1 MVTDQGKGRE
11 LTSTANPAFCIT
23 DHNVGKLVLA
33 VTNYGTFGD
42 GFALGPTSDCI
53 TGERVYAGEYPKGS
67 RTRYVFAAAFWIG
80 AVVGRDTLV
89 STGADGWIPG
99 LEEMF
104 PDESPFGDMI
114 ARSITDPSRP
124 GFKDA
129 VSEQD
134 RIAVYTDTFT
144 SGVPGLGLDEVDQRP
159 HRPLHIEVTQ
169 RSYAWSYPYAEDFVL
184 FDYSIRNIGR
194 ERLRQVYMGVYVDA
208 DVMPEGADQ
217 GGFDDDI
224 CGFLHTMTTKYGGGT
239 WLDTINIAWIADN
252 DGDLN
257 ATNAPKLPNV
267 TGTRIVRTPSDSLDV
282 SFNWWVS
289 NGDPSRD
296 FGPQRKGQVRD
307 LGHGGLGT
315 PSGDRNKYYFMRNKE
330 FDYDQIFTA
339 DIKPTDPDWEYPNQT
354 IAEDISNGFD
364 TRYLLSFGPFNIDP
378 GQTLP
383 LSLAY
388 VGGENLH
395 YDPDNLKNN
404 LGKKANYRP
413 HDFYSHLDFS
423 DLAENAVW
431 ASWVYDNPGVDS
443 DSDGYAGE
451 YRLLCE
457 GDVCDTV
464 WYKGD
469 GVPDFRGASPPPAPV
484 VWVYPQVG
492 SIRVR
497 WNGLRSE
504 TTRDVF
510 SREYDFEG
518 YRVYFARDARDASYS
533 MLTSYDIE
541 DYNKWV
547 WNSRKREWE
556 LNDIPFTLEQL
567 KCLYADSCNDP
578 YFEPLSFTRGNPYQL
593 EMPVGEDS
601 LFYFQPQDYNR
612 SELGVTT
619 EIHKVYPD
627 QPYPTNLNPD
637 SANADE
643 LTEDGYL
650 KYFEYEYTVTGL
662 LPTVPY
668 YLNVTAFDYG
678 SPKSNLKSLE
688 TSKTVNPKLTY
699 PLPTAQDVVANNLEV
714 YTYPNPY
721 KGDGS
726 YLDKGFEGRDAD
738 YIIPNRLRRIHFAN
752 LPAKCTIR
760 IYTLDGDLVR
770 EIVHDM
776 DPADPM
782 ASHDEWDLITRNT
795 QMVVSGIYYW
805 TVEDPNGNTQ
815 VGKQVIIM

>member
-1 MVTDQGKGRE
+1 LVTDQEKGRD
-11 LTSTANPAFCIT
+11 LTSTASPAFCIT

-42 GFALGPTSDCI
+42 GFAVGPTSDCI

-114 ARSITDPSRP
+114 ARSISDPSRP

-159 HRPLHIEVTQ
+159 HRPLHIEITQ

-194 ERLRQVYMGVYVDA
+194 ERLRQVYMGVYVDD
-208 DVMPEGADQ
+208 DVMPEGTDAS
-217 GGFDDDI
+217 GFDDDI
-224 CGFLHTMTTKYGGGT
+224 CGFLQTMTTTYGGGV
-239 WLDTINIAWIADN
+239 WQDTVNIAWIADN

-257 ATNAPKLPNV
+257 ATNTPKLPNV

-289 NGDPSRD
+289 NGDPTRD
-296 FGPQRKGQVRD
+296 FGPQRKGRVRD

-330 FDYDQIFTA
+330 FDYDQIYTA
-339 DIKPTDPDWEYPNQT
+339 AIKPTDPDWEYPSQT

-364 TRYLLSFGPFNIDP
+364 TRYLLSFGPFNLDP

-383 LSLAY
+383 LSFAY

-395 YDPDNLKNN
+395 YDPNNARNN
-404 LGKKANYRP
+404 LGKGTSYRP
-413 HDFYSHLDFS
+413 DDFYAKLDFS

-457 GDVCDTV
+457 GDNCDTV

-469 GVPDFRGASPPPAPV
+469 GVPDFRGASPPPAPT

-492 SIRVR
+492 SVRVR

-518 YRVYFARDARDASYS
+518 YRVYMGRDARDASYS
-533 MLTSYDIE
+533 MLASYDIE

-556 LNDIPFTLEQL
+556 LNDIPFTLDSL
-567 KCLYADSCNDP
+567 KCLYGDSCNDP
-578 YFEPLSFTRGNPYQL
+578 FFNPLSYTRSNPYQL
-593 EMPVGEDS
+593 EMAVGQDS
-601 LFYFQPQDYNR
+601 LFYFEPQDFNR
-612 SELGVTT
+612 SELGGTT
-619 EIHKVYPD
+619 PIRKIYPL
-627 QPYPTNLNPD
+627 QSYPSSLDPD
-637 SANADE
+637 SAQADE

-650 KYFEYEYTVTGL
+650 KYFEYEFTVSDL

-668 YLNVTAFDYG
+668 YVNVTAFDYG
-678 SPKSNLKSLE
+678 SPKSNLASLE
-688 TSKTVNPKLTY
+688 TSKTVGPKLTY
-699 PLPTAQDVVANNLEV
+699 PLPTAQDVASKNLEA

-721 KGDGS
+721 RGDGS

-738 YIIPNRLRRIHFAN
+738 YLIPDRLRRIHFAN

-770 EIVHDM
+770 EIVHDR
-776 DPADPM
+776 DPADPT

-795 QMVVSGIYYW
+795 QLVVSGIYYW
-805 TVEDPNGNTQ
+805 TVEDENGNTQ